1 MVGVGIH
8 AHHLLAQLLGR
19 IREVD
24 AVAQRLGHLGLAV
37 GARKPHADGIFG
49 EQNLRLDERRT
60 VDRIELVD
68 DFARLLNHRL
78 LVLSGRHGGGAE
90 GRDVRGLADG
100 VGEEA
105 HGNALALRT
114 LLLGVGIREA
124 AELDF
129 GLHRR
134 VALQTGHG
142 DQVHV
147 VEGQLAQLGNLRL
160 DEDGGALGV
169 EAAREVV
176 ERHLDDVLAHLFRV
190 VGVVGE
196 RLRVGNHDE
205 DALVFAR
212 ILQLDAAAQRA
223 YVVSQVKFSGG
234 AVPREYDFSHICC
247 FPAGVVFRSS
257 LLEGLLRSV
266 LPRVRTRRTPHV
278 PRHPHP
284 RAAHGEA
291 VRVICAA
298 FPSAGTAAF
307 TGKNTKIPMRG
318 AKICGI

>member
-1 MVGVGIH
+1 MPW
-8 AHHLLAQLLGR
+8 R
-19 IREVD
+19 CR
-24 AVAQRLGHLGLAV
+24 
-37 GARKPHADGIFG
+37 P
-49 EQNLRLDERRT
+49 
-60 VDRIELVD
+60 
-68 DFARLLNHRL
+68 
-78 LVLSGRHGGGAE
+78 SSS
-90 GRDVRGLADG
+90 
-100 VGEEA
+100 
-105 HGNALALRT
+105 ALAS
-114 LLLGVGIREA
+114 
-124 AELDF
+124 
-129 GLHRR
+129 
-134 VALQTGHG
+134 
-142 DQVHV
+142 
-147 VEGQLAQLGNLRL
+147 
-160 DEDGGALGV
+160 

-176 ERHLDDVLAHLFRV
+176 ERHLDDVLAHLFGV

-284 RAAHGEA
+284 GAALAAAAAHGEA